1 MLPEY
6 RDLMTQLKKEGDAHF
21 LKLFN
26 EHNDLDTE
34 IDNLEKDP
42 VASVSRAG
50 EIDEMKHKKLHL
62 KDELKA
68 YLEKVVA
75 ERA

>member
-6 RDLMTQLKKEGDAHF
+6 RDLMTQLKSESDAHF

-68 YLEKVVA
+68 YLEKVAA

>member
-6 RDLMTQLKKEGDAHF
+6 RDLMSQLKSEGDAHF

-34 IDNLEKDP
+34 IDTLEKDP

-68 YLEKVVA
+68 YLEKVAA

>member
-6 RDLMTQLKKEGDAHF
+6 RDLMTQLKSEGDAHF

-42 VASVSRAG
+42 IASASRAG

-68 YLEKVVA
+68 YLEKVAA

>member
-6 RDLMTQLKKEGDAHF
+6 RELMSKLKAEGDLHF
-21 LKLFN
+21 LKLFD
-26 EHNDLDTE
+26 EHNELDTQ

-42 VASVSRAG
+42 VASVSRKA

-62 KDELKA
+62 KDELRA
-68 YLEKVVA
+68 YLESLEK
-75 ERA
+75 

>member
-6 RDLMTQLKKEGDAHF
+6 RDLMTQLKSEGDARF
-21 LKLFN
+21 PKLFN

-68 YLEKVVA
+68 YLEKVAA

>member
-6 RDLMTQLKKEGDAHF
+6 RDLMTQLKSEGDAHF

-34 IDNLEKDP
+34 IGNLEKDP

-50 EIDEMKHKKLHL
+50 EIDEMKHKKLRL

-68 YLEKVVA
+68 YLEKVAA

>member
-6 RDLMTQLKKEGDAHF
+6 RELMTQLKTEGDAHF

-26 EHNDLDTE
+26 EHNDLDAE
-34 IDNLEKDP
+34 IERLENDP
-42 VASVSRAG
+42 VASVSRAS

-62 KDELKA
+62 KDELKN
-68 YLEKVVA
+68 YLASKA
-75 ERA
+75 

>member
-6 RDLMTQLKKEGDAHF
+6 RDLMSQLKSEGDAHF

-26 EHNDLDTE
+26 EHNDLDTQ

-42 VASVSRAG
+42 VASASRAG

-62 KDELKA
+62 KDELKV
-68 YLEKVVA
+68 YLEKIAA

>member
-6 RDLMTQLKKEGDAHF
+6 RDLMTQLKSEGDARF

-62 KDELKA
+62 KDKLKA
-68 YLEKVVA
+68 YLEKVAA

>member
-6 RDLMTQLKKEGDAHF
+6 RDLMTQLKSEGDAHF

-50 EIDEMKHKKLHL
+50 EIYEMKHKKLHL
-62 KDELKA
+62 KDKLKA
-68 YLEKVVA
+68 YLEKVAA

>member
-6 RDLMTQLKKEGDAHF
+6 RDLMTQLKSEGDARF

-50 EIDEMKHKKLHL
+50 EIDEMKHKKLRL

-68 YLEKVVA
+68 YLEKVAA

>member
-6 RDLMTQLKKEGDAHF
+6 RDLMTQLKTEGDAHF

-34 IDNLEKDP
+34 IENLENDP
-42 VASVSRAG
+42 VASVSRAT
-50 EIDEMKHKKLHL
+50 EIDEMKHKKLRL
-62 KDELKA
+62 KDELNA
-68 YLEKVVA
+68 YLATKA
-75 ERA
+75 

>member
-6 RDLMTQLKKEGDAHF
+6 RELMTQLKTEGDAHF

-34 IDNLEKDP
+34 IENLENDP
-42 VASVSRAG
+42 VASVSRAT
-50 EIDEMKHKKLHL
+50 EIDEMKHKKLRL
-62 KDELKA
+62 KDELNA
-68 YLEKVVA
+68 YLATKA
-75 ERA
+75 

>member
-6 RDLMTQLKKEGDAHF
+6 RDLMTQLKSEGDAHF

-50 EIDEMKHKKLHL
+50 EIDEMKHKKLRL

>member
-6 RDLMTQLKKEGDAHF
+6 RDLITQLKTEGDAHF

-26 EHNDLDTE
+26 EHNDLDTQ

-42 VASVSRAG
+42 VASVSRAN
-50 EIDEMKHKKLHL
+50 EIEEMKRHKLHL

-68 YLEKVVA
+68 YLETKA
-75 ERA
+75 

>member
-6 RDLMTQLKKEGDAHF
+6 RDLMTQLKSEGDARF

-50 EIDEMKHKKLHL
+50 EIDEMKHKKLRL

>member
-6 RDLMTQLKKEGDAHF
+6 RELMTQLKTEGDAHF

-26 EHNDLDTE
+26 EHNELDTQ

-42 VASVSRAG
+42 VASVSRAA
-50 EIDEMKHKKLHL
+50 EIDEMKHRKLHL
-62 KDELKA
+62 KDEIKA
-68 YLEKVVA
+68 YLETKA
-75 ERA
+75 

>member
-6 RDLMTQLKKEGDAHF
+6 RELMTQLKTEGDAHF

-26 EHNDLDTE
+26 EHNELDTE
-34 IDNLEKDP
+34 IEKLENDP
-42 VASVSRAG
+42 VASVSRAS

-68 YLEKVVA
+68 YLESKA
-75 ERA
+75 

>member
-6 RDLMTQLKKEGDAHF
+6 RELMTQLKAEGDAHF

-34 IDNLEKDP
+34 IENLEKDP
-42 VASVSRAG
+42 VASVSRAN
-50 EIDEMKHKKLHL
+50 EIEEMKRQKLHL

-68 YLEKVVA
+68 YLETKA
-75 ERA
+75 